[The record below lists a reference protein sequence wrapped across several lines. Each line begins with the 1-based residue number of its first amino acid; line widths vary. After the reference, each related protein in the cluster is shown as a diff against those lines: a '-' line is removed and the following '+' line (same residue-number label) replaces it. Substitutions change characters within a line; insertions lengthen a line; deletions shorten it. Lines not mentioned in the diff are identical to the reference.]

1 MHIDDKN
8 TTINRLRC
16 LLNSEKHA
24 YKMNSSRQ
32 LIPWRAVKKLVIWN
46 KEPVYGTQITKLHQL
61 AGKYANTM

>member
-1 MHIDDKN
+1 MMEFHVHKEPSLMNYTSKLTSNNFTPNDDKN

-32 LIPWRAVKKLVIWN
+32 LIPWRAV
-46 KEPVYGTQITKLHQL
+46 
-61 AGKYANTM
+61 